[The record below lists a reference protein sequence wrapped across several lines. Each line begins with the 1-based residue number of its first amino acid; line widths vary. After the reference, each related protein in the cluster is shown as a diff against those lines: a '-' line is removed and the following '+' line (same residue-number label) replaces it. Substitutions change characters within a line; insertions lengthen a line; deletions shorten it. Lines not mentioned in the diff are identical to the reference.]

1 MNLSITINKTEKS
14 EQVELNMYG
23 VFLIKLLQEQGI
35 NQYKEI
41 SIDLQKR
48 ISEEAYNKLMETVK
62 KI

>member
-35 NQYKEI
+35 NEYKEL
-41 SIDLQKR
+41 STDLQKR
-48 ISEEAYNKLMETVK
+48 ISEEAYNELMKTVK